1 MYKITKGLSFLPTQT
16 LDISMLFSLQLLNM
30 LNMLKLF
37 NLVLVLLKV
46 TNILYQFVSQYFP
59 GFFLVIV
66 IISFPQI
73 ICVDL
78 QRVVGRFN
86 PLKPGLQSRAL
97 CVYFINSWSTLLNW
111 PIASLLIF
119 FFLILFSSVF
129 FVHNYNLCFIGS
141 PCYSISCYNYNS
153 IWPYYSYSLYSII

>member
-86 PLKPGLQSRAL
+86 PLKPGLQPRAL

-119 FFLILFSSVF
+119 FFSYYLAVF
-129 FVHNYNLCFIGS
+129 FLYITIIYALLVLLVTVLVATITTLYDLTIVIHFIV
-141 PCYSISCYNYNS
+141 
-153 IWPYYSYSLYSII
+153 